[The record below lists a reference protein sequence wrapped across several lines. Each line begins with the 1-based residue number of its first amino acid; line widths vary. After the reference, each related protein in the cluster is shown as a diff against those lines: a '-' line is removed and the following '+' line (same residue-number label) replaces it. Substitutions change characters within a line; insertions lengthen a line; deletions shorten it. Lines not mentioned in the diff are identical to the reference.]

1 MKTTHASQTF
11 LRFALG
17 EPRSFGPLT
26 LVPLYTE
33 TEPTAGLGVSDGP
46 NGRLARAWGRR
57 HHRTVDDPEATQL
70 MLEALFEI
78 RGKVG
83 EIHAAIFGGGDDE
96 EESGAD
102 S

>member
-1 MKTTHASQTF
+1 MAQMAV
-11 LRFALG
+11 LRECGA
-17 EPRSFGPLT
+17 
-26 LVPLYTE
+26 
-33 TEPTAGLGVSDGP
+33 AGTIK
-46 NGRLARAWGRR
+46 
-57 HHRTVDDPEATQL
+57 TVDDPEATQL